1 MKTLFIFKHILRK
14 APTPPRIE
22 DTTCIQTEPRSDEMW
37 TLDTIN
43 LLPNKIIIEDGMS
56 LPLRRVLNP
65 NELVL
70 QFLQVAVYATYL
82 IESGQNLVPQC
93 FPSFSNF
100 IIFVIA
106 MISQKAFSI
115 QSFNEIDES
124 HPFCWSQV
132 LAFVAPWVG
141 ATCN

>member
-1 MKTLFIFKHILRK
+1 
-14 APTPPRIE
+14 
-22 DTTCIQTEPRSDEMW
+22 MW

-56 LPLRRVLNP
+56 LPLWRVLNP

-70 QFLQVAVYATYL
+70 QFLQVAVYATDL

-93 FPSFSNF
+93 FPSFSYF
-100 IIFVIA
+100 IIFVIT
-106 MISQKAFSI
+106 MISQKTLRV
-115 QSFNEIDES
+115 QSFNEINKC
-124 HPFCWSQV
+124 HPLCWSKV